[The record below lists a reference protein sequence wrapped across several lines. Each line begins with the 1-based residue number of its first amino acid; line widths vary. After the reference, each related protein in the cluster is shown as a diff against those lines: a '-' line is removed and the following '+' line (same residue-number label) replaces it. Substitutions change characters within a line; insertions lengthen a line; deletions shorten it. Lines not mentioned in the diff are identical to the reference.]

1 MRRLQLWGGLECTV
15 NRVGDQFHDQV
26 RRSGHH
32 DRIGDLDLVA
42 DLGVRTLRYPVLW
55 EKVAPDRADECDWR
69 WTDARLDRL
78 KALDIAPIAG
88 LVHHGSGPRRTHLL
102 DPNFAAG
109 LADFA
114 RAAAERYPHVRD
126 WTPVNEPLTT
136 ARFSALYGHWHPHA
150 ADEKTFWVA
159 LLNQIDGVRLSMAAI
174 RQVTPDARLIQ
185 TEDLGRTYAT
195 PGAAYQA
202 TYDND
207 RRWMT
212 WDLLEGRVTRDH
224 PLWRRLARMDLG
236 DRLAAIAQ
244 APCPSDVIGVNHY
257 VTSDRHLDHRLE
269 RYPFHTRGGNG
280 LRGYADVEAV
290 RVIQPGPGLV
300 EGAMG
305 EAWDRY
311 GRTLALTECHLGCTR
326 EEQIRWLREAWDS
339 AQALRDRGADVE
351 AVTAWALFGSYD
363 WDNLL
368 TRADGGYETGAFDL
382 RGPVP
387 RPTALAATI
396 RSLARGEQDPS
407 PAAAGPGWW
416 RRDVRLIY
424 SPVFTSVQHPQPR
437 PAWHAPQGGG
447 RPLLITGASGTLGAA
462 MARSCE
468 WRGLGYMLTDRA
480 SLSLD
485 DPAQM
490 AAALDRLQPW
500 AVINTAGWVRVDE
513 AEQASEACFAAN
525 TSGAARLA
533 EACAARGLPFV
544 GFSSDLVFD
553 GKADRPY
560 VESDAAGPLN
570 VYGASKLAAERHV
583 ISAND
588 RALMIRTAAFFSPYD
603 PHNFASQLVH
613 RLAAGQS
620 VIAAGDLIV
629 SPTYVPD
636 LVDAVLDLLIDGET
650 GLWHLTNEGAVS
662 WAEFGGLVAGAF
674 GFNAR
679 EVGAAPWR
687 TLGWTA
693 ERPAYAALASGR
705 GRLMPT
711 LESAIARYRQSL
723 SHEGGLRNAGAT
735 HAA

>member
-1 MRRLQLWGGLECTV
+1 MRR
-15 NRVGDQFHDQV
+15 
-26 RRSGHH
+26 
-32 DRIGDLDLVA
+32 
-42 DLGVRTLRYPVLW
+42 
-55 EKVAPDRADECDWR
+55 RAF
-69 WTDARLDRL
+69 TASAFAT
-78 KALDIAPIAG
+78 ALASP
-88 LVHHGSGPRRTHLL
+88 
-102 DPNFAAG
+102 
-109 LADFA
+109 
-114 RAAAERYPHVRD
+114 
-126 WTPVNEPLTT
+126 
-136 ARFSALYGHWHPHA
+136 
-150 ADEKTFWVA
+150 
-159 LLNQIDGVRLSMAAI
+159 
-174 RQVTPDARLIQ
+174 
-185 TEDLGRTYAT
+185 
-195 PGAAYQA
+195 
-202 TYDND
+202 
-207 RRWMT
+207 
-212 WDLLEGRVTRDH
+212 
-224 PLWRRLARMDLG
+224 
-236 DRLAAIAQ
+236 AIAQ

-382 RGPVP
+382 RGPLP

-437 PAWHAPQGGG
+437 PAWRAPQGGG

-525 TSGAARLA
+525 ASGAARLA

-603 PHNFASQLVH
+603 PHNFAAEVVR

-620 VIAAGDLIV
+620 VIAAGDLVV